1 MGRVAASPSAAQA
14 LLHVRDLGF
23 SHPGH
28 TLFAG
33 LSFAVGLGL
42 TLVRGGDGRGKTSLM
57 RLIAGEIAPSAGS
70 VERHAA
76 TLFFEAPADATHDD
90 VVVRDWLAARQQCFD
105 GWRADVAPALIEGF
119 GLAEHIDKPM
129 FMLSTGSRRKV
140 GLVAAAAS
148 NAQLTLV
155 DMPYAAID
163 APSGRLLTRLLA
175 DAAGQATRAW
185 VIADHEVP
193 AGLAGLRGMTVVDL
207 GD

>member
-1 MGRVAASPSAAQA
+1 MPERT
-14 LLHVRDLGF
+14 LLRARDLGF
-23 SHPGH
+23 AHPGH

-33 LSFAVGLGL
+33 LCFGVGPGL
-42 TLVRGGDGRGKTSLM
+42 TLVRGGDGRGKTSLL
-57 RLIAGEIAPSAGS
+57 RLIAGEIAPTAGRI
-70 VERHAA
+70 ERDAA
-76 TLFFEAPADATHDD
+76 PLFFEAPAEPAHDA
-90 VVVRDWLAARQQCFD
+90 VVVRDWLAARQQRFE
-105 GWRADVAPALIEGF
+105 GWRADLAAELIEGF

-148 NAQLTLV
+148 QAPLTLV

-175 DAAGQATRAW
+175 DAAVHPTRAW
-185 VIADHEVP
+185 VIADHELP
-193 AGLAGLRGMTVVDL
+193 AGLAGLGGLAVVDL

>member
-1 MGRVAASPSAAQA
+1 MGRVAASSPSAQA
-14 LLHVRDLGF
+14 LLHACDLGF

-33 LSFAVGLGL
+33 LCFAIDPGL
-42 TLVRGGDGRGKTSLM
+42 TLVRGGDGRGKTSLL

-70 VERHAA
+70 LERRAA
-76 TLFFEAPADATHDD
+76 TLFFETPADAAHDD
-90 VVVRDWLAARQQCFD
+90 VVVREWLAARQQRFD
-105 GWRADVAPALIEGF
+105 GWRAEVAPALIEGF

-148 NAQLTLV
+148 SAELTLV

-175 DAAGQATRAW
+175 EAAGQATRAW

-193 AGLAGLRGMTVVDL
+193 AGLAGLRGLTVVDL